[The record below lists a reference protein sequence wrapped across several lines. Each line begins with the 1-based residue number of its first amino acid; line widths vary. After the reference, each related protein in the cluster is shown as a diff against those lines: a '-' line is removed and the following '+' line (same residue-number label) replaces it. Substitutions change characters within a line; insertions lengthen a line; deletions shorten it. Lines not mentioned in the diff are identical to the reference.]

1 MGNNPSASKRARQ
14 NLKRNLRN
22 ISIKSELR
30 TIEKRCIGMVRDGRR
45 EEALEF
51 FKFVSKKLDTAARK
65 RIIHRN
71 KAARKKSSLS
81 ILLLK

>member
-1 MGNNPSASKRARQ
+1 MGNNPSALKRVRQ

-22 ISIKSELR
+22 SGVRSELR
-30 TIEKRCIGMVRDGRR
+30 TVEKRCVGMLREGRR

-51 FKFVSKKLDTAARK
+51 FRFVSKKLDTAARK
-65 RIIHRN
+65 GIIHRN

-81 ILLLK
+81 VLLLR

>member
-1 MGNNPSASKRARQ
+1 MGNNPSALKRVRQ

-22 ISIKSELR
+22 SGVRSELK
-30 TIEKRCIGMVRDGRR
+30 TVEKRCVGMLREGRR

-51 FKFVSKKLDTAARK
+51 FRFVSKKLDTAARK
-65 RIIHRN
+65 GIIHRN

-81 ILLLK
+81 VLLLR

>member
-1 MGNNPSASKRARQ
+1 MSV
-14 NLKRNLRN
+14 
-22 ISIKSELR
+22 KSELK
-30 TIEKRCIGMVRDGRR
+30 TIEKRCVRLIREGKK

-71 KAARKKSSLS
+71 KAARKKSNLS
-81 ILLLK
+81 ILLLR

>member
-1 MGNNPSASKRARQ
+1 MGNNPSALKRARQ

-22 ISIKSELR
+22 VSVKSELK
-30 TIEKRCIGMVRDGRR
+30 TIEKRCMSLIREGKK

-71 KAARKKSSLS
+71 KAARKKSNLS
-81 ILLLK
+81 ILLLR